1 MDESL
6 FGYCGL
12 YCGDCIRYK
21 SRFSDLA
28 RELKKILGEV
38 KFDRYAKVKGLYLKE
53 LQGYERFSQVLD
65 ALIKLQC
72 SEPCRDWVE
81 KDVSFHCRIRSCCQ
95 QKGFQGCWE
104 CDGMEECKE
113 FEFLEP
119 FHGKNPKKNLE
130 KIRRLGLKEAVRLR
144 EKCYPWQE

>member
-1 MDESL
+1 MDENL
-6 FGYCGL
+6 LMYCGL

-21 SRFSDLA
+21 SKFSDLA

-38 KFDRYAKVKGLYLKE
+38 KFDQYAKVKGRYLKE
-53 LQGYERFSQVLD
+53 LQGYERFSQVLN
-65 ALIKLQC
+65 AVIELQC
-72 SEPCRDWVE
+72 VH
-81 KDVSFHCRIRSCCQ
+81 HCRHPKGGDISFFCEIRDCCT
-95 QKGFQGCWE
+95 KKNFRGCWE
-104 CDGMEECKE
+104 CNEMENCKK